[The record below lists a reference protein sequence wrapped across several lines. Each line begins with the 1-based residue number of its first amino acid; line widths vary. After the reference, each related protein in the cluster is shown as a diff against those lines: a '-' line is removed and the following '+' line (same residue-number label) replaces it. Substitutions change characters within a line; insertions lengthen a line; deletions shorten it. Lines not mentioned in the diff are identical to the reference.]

1 MLKASLQPWR
11 IKRKIDSPFTENSH
25 SQDTMWETRVS
36 RNEKPYFNK
45 HTHPQDAMTTEMFSL
60 EQK

>member
-1 MLKASLQPWR
+1 MLKTILQSWR
-11 IKRKIDSPFTENSH
+11 IKTRTDSPFTENSH
-25 SQDTMWETRVS
+25 SQDMTWETRVS

-45 HTHPQDAMTTEMFSL
+45 HIHPQDAMTTEMFSL